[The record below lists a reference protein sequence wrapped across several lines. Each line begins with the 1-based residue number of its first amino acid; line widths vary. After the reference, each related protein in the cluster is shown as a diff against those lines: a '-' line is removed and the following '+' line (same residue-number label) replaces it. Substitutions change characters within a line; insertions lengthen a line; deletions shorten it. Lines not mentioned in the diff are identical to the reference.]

1 MKVSKE
7 IKIAINGIFGK
18 MGSTV
23 FSAANDEDGIINVAG
38 IDPAVKNIKN
48 NFSVPV
54 YSSFVN
60 MIEVTKPAVMVDF
73 TNGKV
78 AANSIEMA
86 LSEGINV
93 VSGSTGISP
102 KEYSHL
108 NRVSIDNNVGFISAP
123 NFAIGAILLM
133 HLAGVASKY
142 FEYADLIE
150 SHHQMKIDAPSG
162 TAISIIKSMIE
173 NRPDGFKNN
182 KAEIEDFVKNARGGE
197 YKGVNVH
204 SARLPG
210 RVARHEVVFG
220 ALGQTLTMI
229 HDSINRESFMPGVML
244 CIKKVEEYRGK
255 GVILGLDKVLGLEK

>member
-23 FSAANDEDGIINVAG
+23 FSAANDEDQIINVAG
-38 IDPAVKNIKN
+38 IDPIIDNVENK
-48 NFSVPV
+48 FSIPV
-54 YSSFVN
+54 YRSFPK
-60 MIEVTKPAVMVDF
+60 MIEAIKPTVLVDF

-78 AANSIEMA
+78 AASSIEMA

-93 VSGSTGISP
+93 VSGSTGLSNN
-102 KEYSHL
+102 EYSHL
-108 NRVSIDNNVGFISAP
+108 DKLSIDNNVGFISAP

-150 SHHQMKIDAPSG
+150 SHHQMKIDSPSG
-162 TAISIIKSMIE
+162 TAISIVESMIQ
-173 NRPDGFKNN
+173 NKPDGFNNN
-182 KAEIEDFVKNARGGE
+182 KAEIEDFVENTRGGE
-197 YKGVNVH
+197 YNGINIH

-220 ALGQTLTMI
+220 ALGQTLTI
-229 HDSINRESFMPGVML
+229 VHDSINRDSFMPGVML